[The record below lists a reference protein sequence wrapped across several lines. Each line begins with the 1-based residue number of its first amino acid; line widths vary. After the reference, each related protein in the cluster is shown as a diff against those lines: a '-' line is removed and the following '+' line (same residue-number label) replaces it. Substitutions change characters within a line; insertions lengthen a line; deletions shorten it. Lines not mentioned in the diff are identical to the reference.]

1 MAVTAADLR
10 PPGFRPE
17 GPGVHALENA
27 RIVPRPGVLIEKGA
41 IVIRNG
47 LIEAVGAEVKAPA
60 DARKWD
66 MKGTTI
72 YAGFIEP
79 YWILERTK
87 PIDTTGFQPIRAG
100 SVVDFY
106 GAENHSKIRLPDG
119 AGYRIHGMT
128 PERRVLTDLKP
139 DDKKFKTLRDQGF
152 TAANIV
158 PDKGILRG
166 QSALVGLRD
175 APVNDIV
182 IQPDTLQHIA
192 FETME
197 DVYPKSL
204 MGVIAALRQTFY
216 DAKHYKLDWEHYRK
230 HPQGRP
236 RPSVDDGLKALQ
248 TVARGQR
255 VVIEPGGSLMVEQ
268 AAKLGRQFKFP
279 IAIMASGDEW
289 RRPEIAKDANVPF
302 IVPVNFPEAPK
313 LPTEDDW
320 LDVSLEQLRR
330 WDWAPQNPK
339 ELRSLGLEVAFTTYG
354 LGEVK
359 NFRKNL
365 KLALGRGLSE
375 ADAVAA
381 LTTAPAKLCSAA
393 NRLGRIEKG
402 WIANLT
408 VVEGDS
414 YFDPAN
420 QVREVW
426 IDGRRQAPDVPPKKS
441 DEKKTDEKQ
450 EAKKVELTK
459 LQAER
464 KARHPSDDRGALRQ
478 PEAILIENGTVWTCG
493 PLGVITNAP
502 VFIVGD
508 AIQAVGEGVDAA
520 AKSFVGRVHR
530 IDAVGKHITPGLIDC
545 HSHTAIL
552 DWVNESSLPS
562 TAMVGT
568 GDVIN
573 SETENLFQQLA
584 GGLTIANLL
593 HGSANPIGGR
603 NAVIKLRFGQGPSG
617 LRFKKAPKGIKFALG
632 ENVKQSNWGD
642 DRTKRFPQSRMGVP
656 TFHANR
662 FTAARQY
669 QMRWKQYREQGGRP
683 PRMNLELEVLGEILD
698 GKRWI
703 HCHSYR
709 QDEMIAFL
717 RTMEKFGVQ
726 VGTLQHVL
734 EGYKIADEIAEHG
747 AGASAFSDWWAY
759 KFEVYDAIPYAGALM
774 WKRGALVS
782 FNSDSSELARRMNLE
797 AAKAVK
803 YGGMP
808 EAEALKFVTINPARQ
823 LRIDRWVGSIETG
836 KHADFVVWSGH
847 PLAASSL
854 CLETWI
860 EGRQFFERKHGLE
873 RGRLRRAERD
883 ALIAKAKQLQ
893 KLSGGG
899 TGDKPTAAQKAFF
912 KRIWETRSDLDVEA
926 CLDCKRKETH

>member
-1 MAVTAADLR
+1 MVSAAELR

-17 GPGVHALENA
+17 GTGVHALENA
-27 RIVPRPGVLIEKGA
+27 RIVPRPGVLIEKGTV
-41 IVIRNG
+41 VIRNG
-47 LIEAVGAEVKAPA
+47 LIEKVGAGVKAPA
-60 DARKWD
+60 DARRWD
-66 MKGTTI
+66 LGGTTI

-79 YWILERTK
+79 YWIQERKK

-100 SVVDFY
+100 SAVNFY
-106 GAENHSKIRLPDG
+106 GAENHSEIKLPAG

-139 DDKKFKTLRDQGF
+139 NDKKFKTLREQGF

-158 PDKGILRG
+158 PGEGILRG
-166 QSALVGLRD
+166 QSSLIGLRD

-182 IQPDTLQHIA
+182 IQADALQHIA

-204 MGVIAALRQTFY
+204 MGVIAALRQTFF
-216 DAKHYKLDWEHYRK
+216 DAQHYRLDWEHYRN

-236 RPSVDDGLKALQ
+236 RPTVDDGLQALQ
-248 TVARGQR
+248 AVTDGQR
-255 VVIEPGGSLMVEQ
+255 VVIEPGSSLMVEQ
-268 AAKLGRQFKFP
+268 AAKLGGKFKFK

-289 RRPEIAKDANVPF
+289 RRPEIAKAAKAPF
-302 IVPVNFPEAPK
+302 IVPVNFPDVPK

-320 LDVSLEQLRR
+320 LDISLEQLRR

-339 ELRSLGLEVAFTTYG
+339 ELRSLGLDVAFTTYG
-354 LGEVK
+354 LGELK
-359 NFRKNL
+359 NFRKNV
-365 KLALGRGLSE
+365 KRALARGLSE

-381 LTTAPAKLCSAA
+381 LTTVPAELCLAG
-393 NRLGRIEKG
+393 NRLGQIAPG

-408 VVEGDS
+408 IVEGDT

-420 QVREVW
+420 KVREVW
-426 IDGRRQAPDVPPKKS
+426 IDGRRQVPEVSPRKPDKK
-441 DEKKTDEKQ
+441 KQ
-450 EAKKVELTK
+450 EKPELAK

-464 KARHPSDDRGALRQ
+464 KARHPSDDRGAIEQ
-478 PEAILIENGTVWTCG
+478 PDAILIENGIVWTCG
-493 PLGVITNAP
+493 PSGVLTNTA

-508 AIQAVGEGVDAA
+508 SIRAVGAGAATA
-520 AKSFVGRVHR
+520 AKSFKGRVHR
-530 IDAVGKHITPGLIDC
+530 IDATGKHVTPGLIDC

-562 TAMVGT
+562 TAMVGIV
-568 GDVIN
+568 DVIN

-603 NAVIKLRFGQGPSG
+603 NAVIKLRLGEGPSG
-617 LRFKKAPKGIKFALG
+617 LLFKQAPKGIKFALG

-642 DRTKRFPQSRMGVP
+642 DRTTRFPQSRMGVP

-669 QMRWKQYREQGGRP
+669 QARWKRYRAEGGRP
-683 PRMNLELEVLGEILD
+683 PRKNLELEVLGEIMD

-734 EGYKIADEIAEHG
+734 EGYKIADEIAKHG

-759 KFEVYDAIPYAGALM
+759 KFEVYDAIPYAGAMM

-782 FNSDSSELARRMNLE
+782 FNSDSSEIARRMNLE

-803 YGGMP
+803 YGGVP
-808 EAEALKFVTINPARQ
+808 EAEALKFVTINPAKQ
-823 LRIDRWVGSIETG
+823 LRIDRWVGSLEAG
-836 KHADFVVWSGH
+836 KHADFVIWSGH

-860 EGRQFFERKHGLE
+860 EGKQFFEREHGLE

-899 TGDKPTAAQKAFF
+899 GGDKATAAQKAFF
-912 KRIWETRSDLDVEA
+912 KRIWETRNDLDVEA
-926 CLDCKRKETH
+926 CLDCKRKGAH